1 MTCRAAENRH
11 TKTCDWSKATSR
23 CRVLRVGTS
32 EPTDI
37 TRFGQ
42 NSTKTSTGGQ
52 SALQPSLLPDC
63 PNSSPFF
70 APPPPVIFMSQR
82 HGERGR
88 SDQGHPRVQG
98 RSCAG
103 LARRETHCFDWLRAV
118 GLRRR
123 RAGKSR
129 ACVDTYR
136 NSIVLPGFTSL
147 GEKGLRHS
155 GGTYSRVANSMCI
168 LTANTPF
175 LYSES
180 WCGANSV
187 STANPFRFS
196 HFESRCLFSDRSPR
210 SPEGHR
216 ERSYLSS
223 STMNART
230 TPPPFSTRTYVCVYA
245 IHTAST
251 NTSQR
256 FPARYLCRY
265 K

>member
-1 MTCRAAENRH
+1 MCAYCCRRFRIYCCSIVTCRAAENRH

-168 LTANTPF
+168 LTAIPPSYIPSLGVGQTVFPQQTPSDF
-175 LYSES
+175 RISSL
-180 WCGANSV
+180 GAC
-187 STANPFRFS
+187 FRTGRLDLRKGT
-196 HFESRCLFSDRSPR
+196 ESDRI
-210 SPEGHR
+210 
-216 ERSYLSS
+216 YL
-223 STMNART
+223 AA
-230 TPPPFSTRTYVCVYA
+230 P
-245 IHTAST
+245 
-251 NTSQR
+251 
-256 FPARYLCRY
+256 
-265 K
+265 